1 MRAAEERLQEAAST
15 GQLVPVTSPAVG
27 PAAATPSE
35 GRLTSAATTL
45 AASGAAIAPAG
56 SGAAIALAGSGAAIA
71 PAASGAAI
79 PPAASG
85 AAIAPSTFS
94 PIGDGSSA
102 AVATPAASCLAQNS
116 LSCGSVG
123 TAAAA
128 LADGT
133 TLATPA
139 DGTAAAM
146 PAAGAAG
153 VTSAAASSAGQLTR
167 RRVVPPTRYED
178 EHCLSLRQQATGK
191 RMAFCSACP
200 AMRTCGLG
208 IEGIPSLRCLPNLPA
223 ITPCLS
229 LTQR

>member
-94 PIGDGSSA
+94 RIAAGSGA
-102 AVATPAASCLAQNS
+102 AVATPAASCSAQNS
-116 LSCGSVG
+116 LSCGSVC
-123 TAAAA
+123 TAAAT

-133 TLATPA
+133 TLATVA
-139 DGTAAAM
+139 DGTAAAT

-153 VTSAAASSAGQLTR
+153 LMSAAAGSAKQLTR
-167 RRVVPPTRYED
+167 RRLAPHTRYED
-178 EHCLSLRQQATGK
+178 EYFSSLRQKATGK
-191 RMAFCSACP
+191 RNISEAFSPWDLTEHRLWGQNLHVPGAFFFSHG
-200 AMRTCGLG
+200 RTL
-208 IEGIPSLRCLPNLPA
+208 
-223 ITPCLS
+223 
-229 LTQR
+229 